1 MNQTTRRF
9 PRTLAEAFPD
19 SLEGSLARAEYG
31 AAVTRYRHS
40 DFSVIRA
47 YAPVMS
53 VVFLAGF
60 LAGLWV
66 AR

>member
-1 MNQTTRRF
+1 MNTTKRF
-9 PRTLAEAFPD
+9 PRTMAEAFPNE
-19 SLEGSLARAEYG
+19 SRYRAEYG
-31 AAVTRYRHS
+31 CAITRYRHS

-47 YAPVMS
+47 YMPVMS

-66 AR
+66 AA